1 MDKYQET
8 KTKLMP
14 ILRTTSNTFTFL
26 SAFPDNA
33 HAKKQLEKE
42 GKAMD
47 KYQEK
52 KTKLNNI
59 EADIAKI
66 NEEFNLHVEA
76 QVRAMED
83 EKARQHRNVANR
95 RARALARRNKRTASA
110 SQIKKGDNGGN
121 GALRLIT
128 TELQDTLTKAKQRAM
143 SGKNVEEQLQALLAD
158 VAQTVAHQQATGAAP
173 PQTIARPRLNLTAP
187 MNVKSNKLALAEARN
202 QLKDRLGEQKVS
214 RDSAVVLMQA
224 RGNLQAP
231 SLKK

>member
-1 MDKYQET
+1 
-8 KTKLMP
+8 
-14 ILRTTSNTFTFL
+14 
-26 SAFPDNA
+26 
-33 HAKKQLEKE
+33 
-42 GKAMD
+42 MD

-76 QVRAMED
+76 QVHAMED
-83 EKARQHRNVANR
+83 EKARQHKNVANR

-110 SQIKKGDNGGN
+110 SKNKKEDNGAN
-121 GALRLIT
+121 GALRLIN

-158 VAQTVAHQQATGAAP
+158 VAQTIAHQQATGAAP

-214 RDSAVVLMQA
+214 RDSAVVLMQD
-224 RGNLQAP
+224 RTGNLQAP

>member
-1 MDKYQET
+1 
-8 KTKLMP
+8 
-14 ILRTTSNTFTFL
+14 
-26 SAFPDNA
+26 
-33 HAKKQLEKE
+33 
-42 GKAMD
+42 MD

-76 QVRAMED
+76 QVHAMED
-83 EKARQHRNVANR
+83 EKARQHKNVANR

-110 SQIKKGDNGGN
+110 SKNKKEDNGANGAN
-121 GALRLIT
+121 GALRLIN
-128 TELQDTLTKAKQRAM
+128 TELQETLTKAKQRAM
-143 SGKNVEEQLQALLAD
+143 SGKNVEEHLQALLAD
-158 VAQTVAHQQATGAAP
+158 VAQTIAHQQATGAAP

-214 RDSAVVLMQA
+214 RDSAVVLMQD
-224 RGNLQAP
+224 RTGNLQAP